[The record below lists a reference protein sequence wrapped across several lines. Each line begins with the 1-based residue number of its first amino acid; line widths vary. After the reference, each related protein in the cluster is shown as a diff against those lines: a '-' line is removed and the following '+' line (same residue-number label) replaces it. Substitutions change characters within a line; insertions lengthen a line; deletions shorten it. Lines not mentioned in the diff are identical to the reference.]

1 MKLAALSFLSLA
13 PLAAAQ
19 TTIAREVVAE
29 VTVTDQDF
37 ASGTYTRDL
46 ATSGGPLPTVPGLF
60 GETALDGVRPITVQF
75 DFEHSVVVRASL

>member
-29 VTVTDQDF
+29 VTVTAQDF

-46 ATSGGPLPTVPGLF
+46 ATSGGRDRSQGIA
-60 GETALDGVRPITVQF
+60 EA
-75 DFEHSVVVRASL
+75 SVRAGPATDAGKDENARAAAQS